1 MKPVLSFA
9 FALFLATVAAGI
21 ARGQLVNSEWNT
33 GNGDWNVAT
42 NWFPNDV
49 PDNGGGLTYAV
60 QIGNRPVAAGAQV
73 TFVPEDGTSD
83 SIDSLVISSAQ
94 TCSPTATRFLSSGKQ
109 PLMASVRQFASILTP
124 RRGLLASTPT
134 ISTSMVAAHRHDWRH
149 SQRRYPDGNQRRK
162 RALGIWPGQC
172 RRFRRGRGDG
182 F

>member
-83 SIDSLVISSAQ
+83 SIDSLVISSAADLFTNGNQIFVVGQ
-94 TCSPTATRFLSSGKQ
+94 TTVDGVGTTIRIDPHT
-109 PLMASVRQFASILTP
+109 TP
-124 RRGLLASTPT
+124 GTFGLDTT
-134 ISTSMVAAHRHDWRH
+134 ISTSMVAAP
-149 SQRRYPDGNQRRK
+149 SS
-162 RALGIWPGQC
+162 
-172 RRFRRGRGDG
+172 
-182 F
+182 